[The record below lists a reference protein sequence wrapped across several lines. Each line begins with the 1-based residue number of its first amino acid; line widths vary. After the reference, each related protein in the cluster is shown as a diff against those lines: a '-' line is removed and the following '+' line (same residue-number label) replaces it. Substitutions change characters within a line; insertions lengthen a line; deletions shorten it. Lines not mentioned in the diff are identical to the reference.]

1 MSTSA
6 RVVLLCLHSRAFVSL
21 VVRTVAEAQ
30 QASPKG
36 KGGFPAWWTQ
46 QCLFAPICLLDV
58 RELNCSRKKMS
69 SPRAQGAEEFRV
81 AKRARDGVGEKLQPL
96 PPAKRQRGVA
106 FGSGVADE
114 DDVYGMV
121 C

>member
-1 MSTSA
+1 M
-6 RVVLLCLHSRAFVSL
+6 HG
-21 VVRTVAEAQ
+21 AQ
-30 QASPKG
+30 H
-36 KGGFPAWWTQ
+36 
-46 QCLFAPICLLDV
+46 APIDHSCCD
-58 RELNCSRKKMS
+58 
-69 SPRAQGAEEFRV
+69 QGAEEFRD

-121 C
+121 SGQVTQISRRRSQC

>member
-1 MSTSA
+1 
-6 RVVLLCLHSRAFVSL
+6 VL
-21 VVRTVAEAQ
+21 
-30 QASPKG
+30 
-36 KGGFPAWWTQ
+36 
-46 QCLFAPICLLDV
+46 
-58 RELNCSRKKMS
+58 
-69 SPRAQGAEEFRV
+69 QGAEEFRD

-121 C
+121 SARHFHTRQGLKTHSIQSGS